1 RGSFAGLVACAFE
14 PYLGVF
20 VAAESRAFEQAV
32 GEASAGS
39 DAVDDAGVLA
49 SSTDLLLRFRESLR
63 QCAALTT
70 GTAMLQLSA
79 AFGHALELY
88 ARTVLSAPP
97 APAAPS
103 AQSASASASLMRAIA
118 VVNTADY
125 CATTSTQLE
134 RKLLERLSPHHAPHV
149 SFALARDALLA
160 ALNRA
165 IGAMVQATEH
175 QCSGALAQLSQAP
188 WHSLAAVG
196 DQSEYVGVLAEHLAA
211 AVRLVTGRLNA
222 ARYVRAYLDKMVV
235 RVADLVYR
243 AVAQCPGVSEVGAEQ
258 LLLDAQAL
266 KAILLALPQGA
277 SPDAGQIVQPSP
289 AYARLVARG
298 MGRVEALLKALL
310 APTVPPDALV
320 DRFLLLFPGAPRDAF
335 QHVLNLKRI
344 RPPDQPAFHR
354 LLQRSARSA

>member
-32 GEASAGS
+32 GEAAGS

-63 QCAALTT
+63 QCALLTT
-70 GTAMLQLSA
+70 GAAMLQLSA
-79 AFGHALELY
+79 AFGQALELY
-88 ARTVLSAPP
+88 ARTVLSAP
-97 APAAPS
+97 AAPS
-103 AQSASASASLMRAIA
+103 AQSASLMRAIA

-125 CATTSTQLE
+125 CASTSTQLE
-134 RKLLERLSPHHAPHV
+134 RKLLERLSPHLAPHV

-160 ALNRA
+160 ALNHA

-175 QCSGALAQLSQAP
+175 QCSGALAQLSHAP

-266 KAILLALPQGA
+266 KAILLALPHGA
-277 SPDAGQIVQPSP
+277 SPDAGQLVQPSP